1 MHKVTI
7 KNSAKN
13 SDHSFDV
20 RPSQTVLQAA
30 IDAGIN
36 LPYGC
41 RNGACGSCKAKLVS
55 GKVMHNDYQG
65 SAMSDAEL
73 AAGNTLLCCAMALE
87 DLVIECREVG
97 GLAGIKPRI
106 LPARV
111 AKKELLCH
119 DVILLHLQ
127 LPASER
133 LQFLAG
139 QYIEFILKDGKRRAF
154 SIANAPHDNDFLQL
168 HIRVIKGGV
177 FSEYVANE
185 LQEKA
190 ILRLEAPFGNFFLR
204 EQSEKPCIF
213 VAGGTGFAPVKGII
227 EHMLHNNIQRDIIL
241 YRGARQLQDLY
252 MHELCEKWA
261 EMLPNVTY
269 IPVLSGAAESD
280 HWAGR
285 TGYVHQAVLDDAISQ
300 NRNLSDFQAYVCG
313 APAMCES
320 AHTSF
325 VAQGLNADEF
335 FSDAFTF
342 ASPALVPVINPA

>member
-1 MHKVTI
+1 MNKVTI
-7 KNSAKN
+7 KNSG
-13 SDHSFDV
+13 HTFDV

-41 RNGACGSCKAKLVS
+41 RNGACGSCKAKLIS
-55 GKVMHNDYQG
+55 GKVMHNDYQS

-73 AAGNTLLCCAMALE
+73 AAGNALLCCAMALE
-87 DLVIECREVG
+87 DLTIECREVG

-111 AKKELLCH
+111 AKKEQLAH
-119 DVILLHLQ
+119 DVVALHLQ

-133 LQFLAG
+133 LQFKAG

-154 SIANAPHDNDFLQL
+154 SIANAQHEAEFLQL
-168 HIRVIKGGV
+168 HIRVIPGGV

-185 LQEKA
+185 LVEKA
-190 ILRLEAPFGNFFLR
+190 ILRIEAPFGTFFLR
-204 EQSEKPCIF
+204 EDSNKPIIL

-227 EHMLHNNIQRDIIL
+227 EHMLFNNIQRDIIL
-241 YRGARQLQDLY
+241 YRGARKVQDLY

-261 EMLPNVTY
+261 EFTPYLTY
-269 IPVLSGAAESD
+269 IPVISEPQDGT
-280 HWAGR
+280 WQGR
-285 TGYVHQAVLDDAISQ
+285 VGLVHEAVLADIEDLAGY
-300 NRNLSDFQAYVCG
+300 QAYVCG
-313 APAMCES
+313 APGMCEV

-325 VAQGLNADEF
+325 VQQGLLADEF

-342 ASPALVPVINPA
+342 ANPVAKPA

>member
-1 MHKVTI
+1 MNKVTI
-7 KNSAKN
+7 KNSG
-13 SDHSFDV
+13 HSFDV
-20 RPSQTVLQAA
+20 RPSQTVLAAA

-41 RNGACGSCKAKLVS
+41 RNGACGSCKAKLIS
-55 GKVMHNDYQG
+55 GKVMHNDYQS

-73 AAGNTLLCCAMALE
+73 AAGNALLCCAMALE
-87 DLVIECREVG
+87 DLTIECREVG

-111 AKKELLCH
+111 AKKEQLAH
-119 DVILLHLQ
+119 DVIALHLQ

-133 LQFLAG
+133 LQFKAG

-154 SIANAPHDNDFLQL
+154 SIANAPHDSDFLQL
-168 HIRVIKGGV
+168 HIRVIPGGT
-177 FSEYVANE
+177 FSEYAANE

-204 EQSEKPCIF
+204 EDSDKPIIF

-227 EHMLHNNIQRDIIL
+227 EHMLHNNIKRDIIL

-252 MHELCEKWA
+252 MHELCERWA
-261 EMLPNVTY
+261 ELAPNITY
-269 IPVLSGAAESD
+269 IPVLSEPSESD
-280 HWAGR
+280 NWQGR
-285 TGYVHQAVLDDAISQ
+285 AGYVHEAVLADYKH
-300 NRNLSDFQAYVCG
+300 LSGFQAYVCG
-313 APAMCES
+313 APGMCEV
-320 AHTSF
+320 AHNTF
-325 VAQGLNADEF
+325 VAQGLNPDEF

-342 ASPALVPVINPA
+342 AAAPKPALKA

>member
-1 MHKVTI
+1 MSYQVTI
-7 KNSAKN
+7 KNSG
-13 SDHSFDV
+13 HTFDV

-41 RNGACGSCKAKLVS
+41 RNGACGSCKAKLIS
-55 GKVMHNDYQG
+55 GKVMHNDYQS

-73 AAGNTLLCCAMALE
+73 AAGNVLLCCAMAQENLT
-87 DLVIECREVG
+87 IECREVG

-106 LPARV
+106 LPTRV
-111 AKKELLCH
+111 AKKEQLSH
-119 DVILLHLQ
+119 DVIALYLQ
-127 LPASER
+127 LPSSER

-154 SIANAPHDNDFLQL
+154 SIANAPHDSDFLQL
-168 HIRVIKGGV
+168 HIRVIPGGV
-177 FSEYVANE
+177 FSDYVANE

-204 EQSEKPCIF
+204 EDSQKPIIF

-227 EHMLHNNIQRDIIL
+227 EHMLHNNIKRDIML

-252 MHELCEKWA
+252 MHTLCEKWA
-261 EMLPNVTY
+261 EFTPHFTY
-269 IPVLSGAAESD
+269 IPVVSEPQAGEN
-280 HWAGR
+280 WQGR
-285 TGYVHQAVLDDAISQ
+285 TGLVHEAVLADYKD
-300 NRNLSDFQAYVCG
+300 LSGYQAYVCG
-313 APAMCES
+313 APGMCEV
-320 AHTSF
+320 AHNTF
-325 VAQGLNADEF
+325 VAQGLSVDEF

-342 ASPALVPVINPA
+342 AAPVQKV

>member
-1 MHKVTI
+1 MMNKVTI
-7 KNSAKN
+7 KNSG
-13 SDHSFDV
+13 HSFDV
-20 RPSQTVLQAA
+20 HPSQTVLQAA

-55 GKVMHNDYQG
+55 GKVFHNNYQS

-73 AAGNTLLCCAMALE
+73 AAGHTLLCCAMAQE

-106 LPARV
+106 LPARL
-111 AKKELLCH
+111 AKKEWLAH
-119 DVILLHLQ
+119 DVLALHLQ

-133 LQFLAG
+133 LQFKAG
-139 QYIEFILKDGKRRAF
+139 QYIEFILKDGSRRAY

-168 HIRVIKGGV
+168 HIRVLKGGA
-177 FSEYVANE
+177 FSEFAAND

-204 EQSEKPCIF
+204 EDSEKPCIF
-213 VAGGTGFAPVKGII
+213 MAGGTGFAPVKGII
-227 EHMLHNNIQRDIIL
+227 EHMLHNNIKRPITL

-252 MHELCEKWA
+252 MNDLCEKWA
-261 EMLPNVTY
+261 EIMPSVTY
-269 IPVLSGAAESD
+269 IPVLSEPQND
-280 HWAGR
+280 NWQGR
-285 TGYVHQAVLDDAISQ
+285 TGLVHQAVLDDHK
-300 NRNLSDFQAYVCG
+300 NLNDYQAYVCG
-313 APAMCES
+313 APGMCET
-320 AHTSF
+320 AHNTF

-335 FSDAFTF
+335 FSDAFTS
-342 ASPALVPVINPA
+342 ASPVPKSLIE

>member
-7 KNSAKN
+7 KNSG
-13 SDHSFDV
+13 HTFEV

-30 IDAGIN
+30 IEAGIN

-41 RNGACGSCKAKLVS
+41 RNGACGACKAKLLQ
-55 GKVMHNDYQG
+55 GKVTHDDYQG

-73 AAGNTLLCCAMALE
+73 AAGSALLCCARPME
-87 DLVIECREVG
+87 DLSIECREVG

-111 AKKELLCH
+111 AKKEQLAH
-119 DVILLHLQ
+119 DVIALHLQ

-133 LQFLAG
+133 LQFKAG

-154 SIANAPHDNDFLQL
+154 SIANAPHDSDFLQL
-168 HIRVIKGGV
+168 HIRVIAGGV
-177 FSEYVANE
+177 FSEYVEKE

-204 EQSEKPCIF
+204 EDSQKPLVM

-227 EHMLHNNIQRDIIL
+227 EHMLHNNINREIVL
-241 YRGARQLQDLY
+241 YRGARELRDLY
-252 MHELCEKWA
+252 MHDLCEKWA
-261 EMLPNVTY
+261 ELMPNITY
-269 IPVLSGAAESD
+269 IPVLSEPAD
-280 HWAGR
+280 DDNWQGR
-285 TGYVHQAVLDDAISQ
+285 TGLVHQAVLDDISD
-300 NRNLSDFQAYVCG
+300 LSTHQAYVCG
-313 APAMCES
+313 APGMCEV
-320 AHTSF
+320 AHNSF
-325 VAQGLNADEF
+325 VAQGLDAEEF

-342 ASPALVPVINPA
+342 AAPVPKPVIL

>member
-1 MHKVTI
+1 MNKVTI
-7 KNSAKN
+7 KNSG
-13 SDHSFDV
+13 HTFDV

-55 GKVMHNDYQG
+55 GKVMHNDYQS

-73 AAGNTLLCCAMALE
+73 AAGNALLCCAMALE
-87 DLVIECREVG
+87 DLTIECREVG

-111 AKKELLCH
+111 AKKEQLAH
-119 DVILLHLQ
+119 DVIALHLQ

-133 LQFLAG
+133 LQFKAG

-154 SIANAPHDNDFLQL
+154 SIANAQHDAEFLQL
-168 HIRVIKGGV
+168 HIRVIAGGV

-185 LQEKA
+185 LVEKA
-190 ILRLEAPFGNFFLR
+190 ILRIEAPFGNFFLR
-204 EQSEKPCIF
+204 EDSNKPIIF

-227 EHMLHNNIQRDIIL
+227 EHMLFNNIQRKIIL

-252 MHELCEKWA
+252 MHNLCEKWA
-261 EMLPNVTY
+261 EFTPHLSY
-269 IPVLSGAAESD
+269 IPVISEPEGD
-280 HWAGR
+280 DWQGR
-285 TGYVHQAVLDDAISQ
+285 TGLVHEAVLADYKD
-300 NRNLSDFQAYVCG
+300 LGGFQAYVCG
-313 APAMCES
+313 APGMCEV
-320 AHTSF
+320 AHSSF
-325 VAQGLNADEF
+325 VQQGLLADEF

-342 ASPALVPVINPA
+342 ANPAPKLA